1 MMLEAVF
8 PLFENLLDQADTLL
22 WRADLAYGTVAGAVA
37 IVINAR
43 IALLA
48 PLLVAALEVSRL
60 YDVDLHPALIEAIPS
75 LAVIFVVLGCVQ
87 ALVTAFA
94 GRDAA
99 AALIGVVVGGLV
111 LFALWRGPMR
121 VLRLLSRGRL

>member
-1 MMLEAVF
+1 MLEALF
-8 PLFENLLDQADTLL
+8 PQLENLLGQVGPLVG
-22 WRADLAYGTVAGAVA
+22 RADLAYGTVAGAVA

-60 YDVDLHPALIEAIPS
+60 YDVDLHPALIEAVPA
-75 LAVIFVVLGCVQ
+75 LAVIFLVLGGVQ

>member
-1 MMLEAVF
+1 MLDAL
-8 PLFENLLDQADTLL
+8 PTLLDNLLLQAGALVG
-22 WRADLAYGTVAGAVA
+22 RPELAFGTVAGAVA
-37 IVINAR
+37 IVVNAR

-48 PLLVAALEVSRL
+48 PLLVAALEVARL
-60 YDVDLHPALIEAIPS
+60 YSVDLHPALAEAVPFLS
-75 LAVIFVVLGCVQ
+75 VVFLVLGALQ

-99 AALIGVVVGGLV
+99 AALIGVVVGGLI

-121 VLRLLSRGRL
+121 VLRLVSRGRP

>member
-1 MMLEAVF
+1 MLEALP
-8 PLFENLLDQADTLL
+8 PLLDHLFDQADAFVGRVD
-22 WRADLAYGTVAGAVA
+22 WAYGTVAGAVA

-48 PLLVAALEVSRL
+48 PLLVAALEVARRHE
-60 YDVDLHPALIEAIPS
+60 VDLNPALVEAAPF
-75 LAVIFVVLGCVQ
+75 LAFIFLILGGLQ

-111 LFALWRGPMR
+111 LFALWRGPIR
-121 VLRLLSRGRL
+121 VLQLLSRGRL

>member
-1 MMLEAVF
+1 MLESLPPVF
-8 PLFENLLDQADTLL
+8 DFVLGQVGTLVG
-22 WRADLAYGTVAGAVA
+22 RADLAFGTVAGAIA

-48 PLLVAALEVSRL
+48 PLLVTALEVSRS
-60 YDVDLHPALIEAIPS
+60 YQVDLNPALVEAVPFF
-75 LAVIFVVLGCVQ
+75 VIVFLGLGALQ

-99 AALIGVVVGGLV
+99 AALIGVVVGGLI

-121 VLRLLSRGRL
+121 VIRLLSRGRL